1 VKPDNETEA
10 PEPPKGGF
18 FSPAKSQAERV
29 SDAIEQWYAAHF
41 HAAATSGRPPITS
54 DEKAALVE
62 AVTAAINEE

>member
-1 VKPDNETEA
+1 MQTDNETEA
-10 PEPPKGGF
+10 TEAPKGAF

-29 SDAIEQWYAAHF
+29 NAAIDEWYAAHF